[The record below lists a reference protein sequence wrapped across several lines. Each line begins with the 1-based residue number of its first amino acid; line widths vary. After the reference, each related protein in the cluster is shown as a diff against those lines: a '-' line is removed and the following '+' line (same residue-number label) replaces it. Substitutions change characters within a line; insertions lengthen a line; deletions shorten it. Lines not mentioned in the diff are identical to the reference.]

1 MAVKYRLALLLFRSS
16 GDCQSTQ
23 IIKYAQLKAV
33 PIYWYYTPS
42 SPNGTM
48 LGGLLLRL
56 ATKQTDSSLFPV
68 SCFQLHT
75 TLHPVIALL

>member
-33 PIYWYYTPS
+33 PIFWYYTPS
-42 SPNGTM
+42 SPNV
-48 LGGLLLRL
+48 GGLLLRL
-56 ATKQTDSSLFPV
+56 AAKQTDSSLFLFLAA
-68 SCFQLHT
+68 SYTQLS
-75 TLHPVIALL
+75 IQS